1 MEEIRIFENPEF
13 GRVRTVCIDGKPWF
27 AGKDVAEA
35 LGYKNTKDAVITH
48 VDKEDKRIIQRSGIP
63 TFENH
68 IPKSAFPVDFDF
80 VRGEIPNRG
89 LEFIN
94 ESGLYALIFG
104 SKLPSA
110 KRFKHWVTSEVLPSI
125 RKTGGYG
132 AQMEQM
138 MEVTGQLAQVAAMM
152 VQAAASIT
160 QSINRL
166 AEVVDRLQPEK
177 QGTAAESGRAGSAF
191 ENPDCYGSGRCK
203 LETFPEDLTARVDEM
218 LENMVQQQNLNFS
231 MIARFCTVNGYSI
244 SSPSVKTY
252 FQKHFA

>member
-1 MEEIRIFENPEF
+1 MEEIKIFENSEF
-13 GRVRTVCIDGKPWF
+13 GRVRTVTIDGEPWLV
-27 AGKDVAEA
+27 GKDVAAA
-35 LGYKNTKDAVITH
+35 LGYKDTKNALKTH
-48 VDKEDKRIIQRSGIP
+48 VDSEDKKGGWRINTPSGNQPMTI
-63 TFENH
+63 
-68 IPKSAFPVDFDF
+68 
-80 VRGEIPNRG
+80 
-89 LEFIN
+89 IN
-94 ESGLYALIFG
+94 ESGVYALIFG
-104 SKLPSA
+104 SRLPSA

-138 MEVTGQLAQVAAMM
+138 MEVTGQLARVAAMM

-252 FQKHFA
+252 FQKHFAEG